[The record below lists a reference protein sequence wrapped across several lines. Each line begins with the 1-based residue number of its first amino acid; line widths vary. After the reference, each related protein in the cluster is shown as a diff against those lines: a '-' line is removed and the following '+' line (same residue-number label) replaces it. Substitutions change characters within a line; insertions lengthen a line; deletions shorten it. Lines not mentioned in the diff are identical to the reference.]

1 VSSSA
6 NICGIIYSHSTND
19 ILAVNIA
26 YLPVTQSSFKEDN
39 FNWRDLHLFYFE
51 EMIPSC
57 SHNHKKKPRPPAWY
71 STLLGFHNKSKDIF
85 ESELK
90 LDLLF
95 GIEEESVEDRGAAPL
110 EHCTVERPQDDD

>member
-51 EMIPSC
+51 EIYSEKRQLCSC
-57 SHNHKKKPRPPAWY
+57 
-71 STLLGFHNKSKDIF
+71 KSPGQVQQAD
-85 ESELK
+85 
-90 LDLLF
+90 
-95 GIEEESVEDRGAAPL
+95 
-110 EHCTVERPQDDD
+110 TVM